1 MFKAE
6 QPLKQEKAIQEKG
19 ITVSSMVAETII
31 GSETKYKGTVATSK
45 SIRVDGFFE
54 GEIKSGG
61 VVIIGESGQFK
72 GTMEC
77 QSLFMSGQVEGTVV
91 VQGRLES
98 TSTGRIKGDLTT
110 RELILAEGA
119 VFDGTC
125 NMSKFNSAKSE

>member
-6 QPLKQEKAIQEKG
+6 QPLKQDRG
-19 ITVSSMVAETII
+19 ITVSSTVAETII
-31 GSETKYKGTVATSK
+31 GSETKYKGTVTTSK
-45 SIRVDGFFE
+45 SIRVDGSFE

-61 VVIIGESGQFK
+61 VVIVSETGQFK

-77 QSLFMSGQVEGTVV
+77 QTLFTSGRVEGTVT

-98 TSTGRIKGDLTT
+98 TETGRIKGDITVK
-110 RELILAEGA
+110 ELILAEGA

-125 NMSKFNSAKSE
+125 NMSKYNEIKGE

>member
-6 QPLKQEKAIQEKG
+6 QPLKQDKG
-19 ITVSSMVAETII
+19 ITVSSTVAETII
-31 GSETKYKGTVATSK
+31 GSETRYKGTVTTSK
-45 SIRVDGFFE
+45 AIRVDGSFE

-61 VVIIGESGQFK
+61 VVIVGETGQFK

-77 QSLFMSGQVEGTVV
+77 LTLFTSGQVEGTIT
-91 VQGRLES
+91 VQGRLEC
-98 TSTGRIKGDLTT
+98 TGTGWIKGDLTV

-125 NMSKFNSAKSE
+125 NMSKFNASKEV